1 MLRCGECGAAV
12 TAERQKGI
20 VYYHCT
26 GTRGPCSQREW
37 TREDGLASQFTN
49 LLLGLRIPQ
58 SFLDYSLDRLRHVH
72 AAEAELS
79 MALRRKL
86 QGQRN
91 TCQLKLDGLLQ
102 LKISPGNVGGA
113 LLSDDEFLQQ
123 KTAIRRDIEQ
133 LDEQLA
139 TVEKQ
144 GENWV
149 DDCERFFAFTQR
161 LRHRFEDAAIDDKR
175 ILLLHVCSNLTLK
188 DRNVAA
194 EYREPYATLAGFPL
208 AGVERTGGFEPV
220 SVHAVAEN
228 SELMAKWL
236 HLVGVIRIHG
246 APLFAP
252 ADGKL

>member
-1 MLRCGECGAAV
+1 
-12 TAERQKGI
+12 
-20 VYYHCT
+20 
-26 GTRGPCSQREW
+26 
-37 TREDGLASQFTN
+37 
-49 LLLGLRIPQ
+49 
-58 SFLDYSLDRLRHVH
+58 
-72 AAEAELS
+72 

-86 QGQRN
+86 QGQL
-91 TCQLKLDGLLQ
+91 QHLPAKLDGLLQ
-102 LKISPGNVGGA
+102 LKIAPGNVGGA
-113 LLSDDEFLQQ
+113 LLSDDEYLQQ
-123 KTAIRRDIEQ
+123 KTAIRRDIEH
-133 LDEQLA
+133 LEEQLA

-144 GENWV
+144 GETWV

-161 LRHRFEDAAIDDKR
+161 LRYRFEDAAIEDKR
-175 ILLLHVCSNLTLK
+175 VLLLHVCSNLTLK

-220 SVHAVAEN
+220 SAQPWPKT

-246 APLFAP
+246 APIFAP